1 MVARPDRTA
10 QTSLEHGLSEPLSL
24 SERSL
29 AGLRK
34 KVARNSAHGAAQ
46 KAVRQPMAQCGSG
59 NALPVFELRKNVVMD
74 GFQRMSQSMP
84 DRVTKR
90 ASPFDSAGHACR
102 PDCGACCIA
111 PSISS
116 PIPGMPEGK
125 PAGVRCVQLG
135 DDLRC
140 AIFGQPERPAC
151 CSGLQPQTE
160 MCGASRAEALAW
172 LTQLEVLTQPCVPI
186 RR

>member
-1 MVARPDRTA
+1 
-10 QTSLEHGLSEPLSL
+10 
-24 SERSL
+24 
-29 AGLRK
+29 
-34 KVARNSAHGAAQ
+34 
-46 KAVRQPMAQCGSG
+46 MAQCRSG
-59 NALPVFELRKNVVMD
+59 NALPVFEFRKNVVSD
-74 GFQRMSQSMP
+74 VVQRGFQGGSQGVP
-84 DRVTKR
+84 EGVLNRVTKR
-90 ASPFDSAGHACR
+90 ASPFDFADHACR

-116 PIPGMPEGK
+116 PIPGMPDGK

-160 MCGASRAEALAW
+160 MCGSNRTEALAW
-172 LTQLEVLTQPCVPI
+172 LTQLEVLTRPQAVQVAAGQ
-186 RR
+186 